1 MNNKL
6 LLLML
11 FLYLQV
17 YSYIFSSCNL
27 PTRHGIFQLD
37 IHKIN
42 NLDIP
47 VIYKKIEDI
56 KNYIPL
62 VRIHDACMTSEIF
75 DSLRCDCDEQLK
87 LSMKLIHRTGGLL
100 LYLPNEGRGI
110 GIANKINAYNVQDN
124 LKLDTYNAN
133 LYLNLPEDSRDYS
146 YVPNILKE
154 YKFEKINLLSNS
166 KIKYSRLNKLNI
178 NINKVIPLIIP
189 SNNINFKYLE
199 AKRKMNINNDYD
211 KKINYCTIEE
221 AIKELQSNK
230 PIILVDDEDREN
242 EGDLIFPAE
251 IVTSNIMAFII
262 KYTSGLVCC
271 AMSYD
276 MVNNLNLPLMIPEY
290 QNNDPHKTAF
300 TISVDYKIG
309 TTTGISAEDRAL
321 TCKKLTEET
330 NLNNFNMPGHIFPLK
345 AHKDGLLKR
354 QGHTEASIEICKLAG
369 FKPCAVISEITTED
383 KLKMATGI
391 ELNKLAIKYDL
402 KILKIEQLKN

>member
-1 MNNKL
+1 
-6 LLLML
+6 
-11 FLYLQV
+11 
-17 YSYIFSSCNL
+17 
-27 PTRHGIFQLD
+27 
-37 IHKIN
+37 
-42 NLDIP
+42 
-47 VIYKKIEDI
+47 
-56 KNYIPL
+56 
-62 VRIHDACMTSEIF
+62 MTSEIF

-330 NLNNFNMPGHIFPLK
+330 NLNNFNMPGHIFP
-345 AHKDGLLKR
+345 
-354 QGHTEASIEICKLAG
+354 
-369 FKPCAVISEITTED
+369 FKSP
-383 KLKMATGI
+383 
-391 ELNKLAIKYDL
+391 
-402 KILKIEQLKN
+402 